1 MAAEARPANKPN
13 LQGNCDRE
21 KTAVGIR
28 LIVEVLTS
36 APEALTHREKLLLVV
51 LAEDAN
57 EDTRITW
64 NSVERPE
71 VLRGAKLSR
80 SQLYAVLKSLAT
92 KGAIEKLA
100 AGQKNGAAK
109 YWIAKF
115 PNSQCQENR
124 DTEPP
129 SQGPQT
135 PDTESPQRPG
145 SADTEPKGQCQGNAD
160 TEPSQCQG
168 IRDVSVRESGT
179 PTPLNPSTTT
189 PLASKQEGQPD
200 ALGHGIPEAARPL
213 VDGITA
219 AGVYVRWPFKG
230 TTWFPVLALI
240 SKSGVPAMVDHALK
254 AASRTEVESANYFM
268 KGWGELPPMPTPGT
282 SRPQLRALP
291 GGWASPNRPHPM
303 TGAAAPTPTAAD
315 YENASPF

>member
-1 MAAEARPANKPN
+1 M
-13 LQGNCDRE
+13 
-21 KTAVGIR
+21 GIR

-57 EDTRITW
+57 DDSRVTW

-80 SQLYAVLKSLAT
+80 AQLYAVLKSLTA
-92 KGAIEKLA
+92 KGALTKLS

-109 YWIAKF
+109 YKIAKF
-115 PNSQCQENR
+115 PESQR
-124 DTEPP
+124 
-129 SQGPQT
+129 PQI
-135 PDTESPQRPG
+135 PDTENPPQGPG
-145 SADTEPKGQCQGNAD
+145 SADTDAPQRPETPDTDANGQCQENAD

-189 PLASKQEGQPD
+189 PLASKQESQPGAID
-200 ALGHGIPEAARPL
+200 YGIPEAARPL

-219 AGVYVRWPFKG
+219 AGIYVRWPFKG
-230 TTWFPVLALI
+230 NAWFPVLGMIA
-240 SKSGVPAMVDHALK
+240 KSGVPAMVDHARK
-254 AASRTEVESANYFM
+254 AAARTDVESAKYFLQ
-268 KGWGELPPMPTPGT
+268 GWGELPPLPPPGT
-282 SRPQLRALP
+282 ERPPLRAVA
-291 GGWASPNRPHPM
+291 GGYEPHRNH
-303 TGAAAPTPTAAD
+303 TDDSAYHEGW
-315 YENASPF
+315 N

>member
-1 MAAEARPANKPN
+1 
-13 LQGNCDRE
+13 
-21 KTAVGIR
+21 VGIR

-57 EDTRITW
+57 DDTRVTW

-80 SQLYAVLKSLAT
+80 SQLYAVLKSLT
-92 KGAIEKLA
+92 VKGALEKLT

-109 YWIAKF
+109 YRIAKF
-115 PNSQCQENR
+115 PEAQR
-124 DTEPP
+124 P
-129 SQGPQT
+129 GI
-135 PDTESPQRPG
+135 PDTETPPQRPG
-145 SADTEPKGQCQGNAD
+145 NADTDRSQSPRTADTEPNRQCQENAD
-160 TEPSQCQG
+160 TEPSQCQE
-168 IRDVSVRESGT
+168 IRDVSVPESGT

-189 PLASKQEGQPD
+189 PLASKQESPQQPD
-200 ALGHGIPEAARPL
+200 EDGIPAAARPL

-230 TTWFPVLALI
+230 NGWFPVLSMI

-254 AASRTEVESANYFM
+254 AAARTDVESANYFL
-268 KGWGELPPMPTPGT
+268 KGWRELPPKPAPGAG
-282 SRPQLRALP
+282 RPQLRAVS
-291 GGWASPNRPHPM
+291 GGYQPYRD
-303 TGAAAPTPTAAD
+303 PTD
-315 YENASPF
+315 ESVYDKDL